1 MKEGEIRRTAAK
13 NLKEY
18 AKGLKENAE
27 VFRWIW
33 DELISAVGFF
43 WIKRFLALQALST
56 CFQIGQPY
64 FVIFI
69 FSGLVSQNDKLVFL
83 GFGGW
88 LFCEYAHRKANLYL
102 MKARESALNDNLG
115 KNEERITELLFEK
128 SMGQHLREGSS
139 LNASNI
145 DKGRNRVIDTQ
156 RTLFFSGAQEI
167 LALFLSY
174 AFLWFISPTAGL
186 IMTAVVLPHLA
197 WSLYLNQRVNEVC
210 DPIDRE
216 FRALNRHRLDRW
228 EKIER
233 VKSCGKE
240 AEELGYMNGEFREI
254 ISKDQKF
261 WFKFIDQIHKRGWLS
276 SLGNFAI
283 MAYGAWL
290 VRKGYWADVGI
301 LYPLYSWSER
311 ITQNLW
317 QIGHLEH
324 QINWNMP
331 SIKSMIRALAIPPD
345 ITDKEDAKVI
355 LPGEPLKIEFE
366 NVSYSYPSAVLPDGK
381 SPEQEQATV
390 KNISFD
396 IAPGEKVALVG
407 QSGAGKTTVMRLLLR
422 FMDPSSGSIKV
433 NGTDLREIRQESWM
447 RVVGYIPQHPQI
459 FDGTIRYNLAYGLLP
474 EEKEAA
480 ADEELGELARR
491 LGIEFKNRNGLD
503 TVVGRNGVK
512 LSGGEAQRLIVGAAL
527 AKKPILMVVDEAT
540 SNLDSITE
548 KEIQKC
554 FAKALAG
561 NKSALVVAHRLSTVR
576 NICEKFIV
584 LRAPQE
590 SENGSLQIEA
600 VASSFEELYKISPTF
615 RRLADAQGVIIG

>member
-1 MKEGEIRRTAAK
+1 
-13 NLKEY
+13 
-18 AKGLKENAE
+18 
-27 VFRWIW
+27 
-33 DELISAVGFF
+33 
-43 WIKRFLALQALST
+43 
-56 CFQIGQPY
+56 
-64 FVIFI
+64 
-69 FSGLVSQNDKLVFL
+69 
-83 GFGGW
+83 
-88 LFCEYAHRKANLYL
+88 
-102 MKARESALNDNLG
+102 
-115 KNEERITELLFEK
+115 
-128 SMGQHLREGSS
+128 
-139 LNASNI
+139 
-145 DKGRNRVIDTQ
+145 
-156 RTLFFSGAQEI
+156 
-167 LALFLSY
+167 
-174 AFLWFISPTAGL
+174 
-186 IMTAVVLPHLA
+186 
-197 WSLYLNQRVNEVC
+197 
-210 DPIDRE
+210 
-216 FRALNRHRLDRW
+216 
-228 EKIER
+228 
-233 VKSCGKE
+233 
-240 AEELGYMNGEFREI
+240 MNGKFREI
-254 ISKDQKF
+254 ISKDQEF
-261 WFKFIDQIHKRGWLS
+261 WFKFIDQIHKRGR
-276 SLGNFAI
+276 LGSFGNLAI

-290 VRKGYWADVGI
+290 VRKGYWADVGM
-301 LYPLYSWSER
+301 LYPLYAWSER
-311 ITQNLW
+311 IIRNLW

-355 LPGEPLKIEFE
+355 SPGEPLKIEFE

-381 SPEQEQATV
+381 RPEQEQATV

-407 QSGAGKTTVMRLLLR
+407 QSGAGKTTLMRLLLR

-433 NGTDLREIRQESWM
+433 NGKDLREIRQESWM
-447 RVVGYIPQHPQI
+447 RMVGYIPQHPQI